1 VGRQPASSLHALA
14 ALLVAFAVVSGCTSV
29 PPDRITV
36 DRMDY
41 GQVIVESWKRQTL
54 LNVVRMRYGDAPVF
68 LDVASVINSYSVG
81 GRANATASLPSGID
95 PNVFGLLAEGTWSN
109 TPTVTYQ
116 PLLGDR
122 FTRSMLHPIPPAAM
136 FQMLQAGWGAEL
148 VMTTVLNSI
157 NGLRND
163 SYGAVGDPGFSEVVA
178 GIARIQHTGGLGVRV
193 ETRKDGSAI
202 IFVLRRAE
210 PDDARR
216 EDLRRIRELLMLD
229 DVATEVEVTYGLL
242 PRNNRELAL
251 LTRSMMEI
259 MLNLGIGVDLPAAHV
274 ADGRAMPW
282 RDIAGP
288 NDVPV
293 RIHSGP
299 TAPVNTYSAVPY
311 KDSWYWIEDTDITS
325 KRTFTFLM
333 ILFSLAETG
342 QPPAAPVVTVPSR

>member
-1 VGRQPASSLHALA
+1 M
-14 ALLVAFAVVSGCTSV
+14 SV
-29 PPDRITV
+29 PPDRV
-36 DRMDY
+36 NADRMDY
-41 GQVIVESWKRQTL
+41 GQAIVESWKRQTL
-54 LNVVRMRYGDAPVF
+54 LNVVRMRYGDAPMF
-68 LDVASVINSYSVG
+68 LDVASVINSYSFG
-81 GRANATASLPSGID
+81 GKANAAASLPSVTD
-95 PNVFGLLAEGTWSN
+95 PNVFSFGAEGTWSN

-122 FTRSMLHPIPPAAM
+122 FTRSMLHPIPPAAV
-136 FQMLQAGWGAEL
+136 FQMLQAGWAAEL

-163 SYGAVGDPGFSEVVA
+163 SYGAVGDPGFSEVVRA
-178 GIARIQHTGGLGVRV
+178 IGRIQRTGGLGARV

-210 PDDARR
+210 ADAARRDDLRLIKELLKLDDA
-216 EDLRRIRELLMLD
+216 
-229 DVATEVEVTYGLL
+229 ATEVEITYGLL
-242 PRNNRELAL
+242 PQNNHEVAM

-259 MLNLGIGVDLPAAHV
+259 MLNLGIGIDLPAAHV

-282 RDIAGP
+282 RDKAGS

-293 RIHSGP
+293 KIHSGP
-299 TAPVNTYSAVPY
+299 TAPVNTYAAVPY
-311 KDSWYWIEDTDITS
+311 RDSWYWIEDTDIAS

-342 QPPAAPVVTVPSR
+342 QPAAAPVVTVPSR